1 MFYFPETLLRKSFLS
16 SLIAT
21 WLLAAPAFAVTITGF
36 TITPSDLNN
45 RLPAL
50 GGTIAEFNQASVGFE
65 TLSNNNFNYKIESVD
80 VLLTRDLLVDTGA
93 ANAGQVVSSL
103 IFLVDTNNSNGLNP
117 VGTITF
123 SQNVIAIQRL
133 YSALADGSSSQVQ
146 GDTTFVLA
154 PWTTPEGELAIFG
167 LEANDIVTFAG
178 NVLSFNVNAPNNQ
191 VDVFRVI
198 TSADPSSGAP
208 IPEPATWTMI
218 ISAFGLAGWATRR
231 RKNRVGSPAVSRS

>member
-1 MFYFPETLLRKSFLS
+1 MFYFSKTLMRKSFLS
-16 SLIAT
+16 SLIGT
-21 WLLAAPAFAVTITGF
+21 WMLAAPAFAVTVTGF
-36 TITPSDLNN
+36 TIEPSALNN

-50 GGTIAEFNQASVGFE
+50 GGTIAQFNQSSVGFE
-65 TLSNNNFNYKIESVD
+65 TLSNNNLNYKIESVD

-93 ANAGQVVSSL
+93 ATAGQVVSSL
-103 IFLVDTNNSNGLNP
+103 VFLVDTNNANGLNA

-133 YSALADGSSSQVQ
+133 YAALADGSSSQVE

-154 PWTTPEGELAIFG
+154 PWTSPAGELAIFG

-178 NVLSFNVNAPNNQ
+178 NVLSFNVNAPENQ

-198 TSADPSSGAP
+198 TAADAGSGAP
-208 IPEPATWTMI
+208 IPEPTTWTMML
-218 ISAFGLAGWATRR
+218 SAFGLAGWASRR
-231 RKNRVGSPAVSRS
+231 RKNPVESPAVSRS